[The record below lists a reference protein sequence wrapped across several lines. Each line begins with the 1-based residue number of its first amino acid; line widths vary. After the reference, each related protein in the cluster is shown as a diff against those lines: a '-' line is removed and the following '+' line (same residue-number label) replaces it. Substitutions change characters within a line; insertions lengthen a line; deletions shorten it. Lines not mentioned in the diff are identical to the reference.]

1 MSSVSGRV
9 TFMNYSEMTLSEFV
23 YRLGSRDAVPGGG
36 GASALAGCLGA
47 ALGKMVAHLT
57 LNRKQYENVWGEM
70 EDVIREEEKLQE
82 ELLDLISEDARMFE
96 PLSKAYSMPRK
107 TPQEMEKRQQVM
119 EEALKDACQVPLQIM
134 EKVCR
139 AIDLAKITAEK
150 GSTLAVSDAGDA
162 AALCAAALKSASLN
176 VYVNTNLMKNRALA
190 EEYNERADRMI
201 TEYVPLAEQIYSEVL
216 KKLMPGSGIWR
227 KC

>member
-1 MSSVSGRV
+1 
-9 TFMNYSEMTLSEFV
+9 
-23 YRLGSRDAVPGGG
+23 
-36 GASALAGCLGA
+36 
-47 ALGKMVAHLT
+47 
-57 LNRKQYENVWGEM
+57 
-70 EDVIREEEKLQE
+70 
-82 ELLDLISEDARMFE
+82 
-96 PLSKAYSMPRK
+96 
-107 TPQEMEKRQQVM
+107 M

-150 GSTLAVSDAGDA
+150 GSALAVSDAGDA